1 MALVFA
7 ILRKVVLEIPA
18 LYLLNRLMPLYGLGY
33 AQPVAEVILACTAF
47 VVLTRL
53 MRSLDG

>member
-1 MALVFA
+1 MC
-7 ILRKVVLEIPA
+7 IRDREIPA
-18 LYLLNRLMPLYGLGY
+18 LYVLNMIWPLYGLAY
-33 AQPVAEVILACTAF
+33 AQPVAEIILAAVSL